1 VGNAEVVQTLGS
13 MTTLGE
19 GGWAFFDLDRT
30 VVAGSSLARFGRVL
44 FRSGELSTGTAAW
57 AMAREL
63 VFARWGASDSTV
75 ERLQRRLLALAAG
88 RDHERLRSLA
98 SEAAIEASAGAFAS
112 ARWLLDQHAGAGV
125 TTVIVSAS
133 PHDLVAMIASVLG
146 ADAGVGTKVEVV
158 DGVLTGRLA
167 GPLCY
172 GAGKLDRLIEELPG
186 IDWRAAVAYSDS
198 ASDLPLLTACATA
211 VAANPD
217 RRLRA
222 VARAQGWPVVR
233 LT

>member
-1 VGNAEVVQTLGS
+1 VSNAELLQTLAS
-13 MTTLGE
+13 LAPLGE

-75 ERLQRRLLALAAG
+75 ERLQRRFLTLAAG
-88 RDHERLRSLA
+88 RDHERLRDLA
-98 SEAAIEASAGAFAS
+98 SEAAIEASAGAFSA
-112 ARWLLDQHAGAGV
+112 ARWLLHQHAGAGM

-146 ADAGVGTKVEVV
+146 ADVGVGTKVEVAR
-158 DGVLTGRLA
+158 GVLTGRLA

-172 GAGKLDRLIEELPG
+172 GAGKLVRLEQELPG
-186 IDWRAAVAYSDS
+186 IDWATAVAYSDS

-222 VARAQGWPVVR
+222 VARARNWPVVH
-233 LT
+233 LS